1 MSNTSPVFSQM
12 DSFEDKAYR
21 LVEMVNAGRQRI
33 LELESEK
40 SVLERE
46 KAKLAGEVTKQ
57 QNQLRQLEKMVNNS
71 PKEFSKPTNIPK
83 IVNNKHND
91 AETTAELKQQL
102 TAYIEELD
110 RCIAYLSDLS

>member
-1 MSNTSPVFSQM
+1 MSETLPVFSQM
-12 DSFEDKAYR
+12 EAFADR
-21 LVEMVNAGRQRI
+21 VVHLVEMVNAGKQRI
-33 LELESEK
+33 LELEQANR
-40 SVLERE
+40 VLQRE
-46 KAKLAGEVTKQ
+46 KLELTDQVTKQ
-57 QNQLRQLEKMVNNS
+57 QNQLKQLEKMVNNS

-83 IVNNKHND
+83 IVNNKHKD

>member
-1 MSNTSPVFSQM
+1 MSNSSPVFSQM

-21 LVEMVNAGRQRI
+21 LIEMVNAGRQRI
-33 LELESEK
+33 IELEQEKTALEL
-40 SVLERE
+40 E
-46 KAKLAGEVTKQ
+46 KAKLANEVTKH

-102 TAYIEELD
+102 TAYIDELD

>member
-1 MSNTSPVFSQM
+1 MSETSPVLLQM
-12 DSFEDKAYR
+12 DSLEAKAFR
-21 LVEMVNAGRQRI
+21 LAEMVHAGRQRI
-33 LELESEK
+33 LALELEKAE
-40 SVLERE
+40 LERE
-46 KAKLAGEVTKQ
+46 RIKLTNEVTKQ

>member
-1 MSNTSPVFSQM
+1 MSETLPVFSQM
-12 DSFEDKAYR
+12 DAFADKAVR
-21 LVEMVNAGRQRI
+21 LVEMVNAERQRV
-33 LELESEK
+33 LELEQANR
-40 SVLERE
+40 VLQRE
-46 KAKLAGEVTKQ
+46 KGELADQIAKQ
-57 QNQLRQLEKMVNNS
+57 QNQLKQLEKMVNNS

-83 IVNNKHND
+83 IVNNKRND